1 MNAKGCGASGCTTAF
16 YHFGEAPA
24 ALSAAFG
31 EPGLQSHSAL
41 AFHSLIFITNYCGCM
56 FQSIKLLTHNSAG
69 DLRNRHAQC
78 LQLCLVL
85 AGGFSHSPLVVEPDD
100 ALAA

>member
-1 MNAKGCGASGCTTAF
+1 MNIRICKNTLISYINQNQIAWQKWG
-16 YHFGEAPA
+16 
-24 ALSAAFG
+24 
-31 EPGLQSHSAL
+31 GL
-41 AFHSLIFITNYCGCM
+41 I
-56 FQSIKLLTHNSAG
+56 HNSAG
-69 DLRNRHAQC
+69 DLRNRHAQR